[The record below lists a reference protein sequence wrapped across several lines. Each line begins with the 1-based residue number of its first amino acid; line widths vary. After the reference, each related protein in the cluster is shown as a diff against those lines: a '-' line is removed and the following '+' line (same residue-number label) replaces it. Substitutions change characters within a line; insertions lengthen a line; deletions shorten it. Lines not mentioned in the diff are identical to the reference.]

1 MLDVCH
7 PHERGLG
14 RSRYPD
20 RIAVERALD
29 PSCHDRVLLA
39 VALVAHQ
46 LLAQVCIDG
55 WVGAATR
62 RASQRDRAD
71 ALTLAA
77 HEQLGTGGHQ
87 RGIATPDA
95 EDKTRRESV
104 AQHAEEGSRMVCTR
118 GGHVDLP

>member
-29 PSCHDRVLLA
+29 RSCHDRVLLA

-46 LLAQVCIDG
+46 LLAQVCVDG
-55 WVGAATR
+55 WIGTTAS
-62 RASQRDRAD
+62 RAGQRDRTD
-71 ALTLAA
+71 ALALAA
-77 HEQLGTGGHQ
+77 HEQLGAGGHQ
-87 RGIATPDA
+87 CGVATPDA
-95 EDKTRRESV
+95 EDKARRESV
-104 AQHAEEGSRMVCTR
+104 A
-118 GGHVDLP
+118 